1 MLKTNM
7 QRTWKAK
14 RIKMFLIMLQACF
27 RICGSYMMYLEGD
40 GSHQTIMILCECIWS
55 SYIITFHIM
64 IYLNSL
70 AKGSHTTCIFFATF
84 DTIVQVQC
92 DLAITRDT
100 CGSIHFL
107 NFLNMFWNKIW
118 LDFFSV
124 FFISE
129 CFASRVEVMFLCLI
143 CSLIAYFRVYL
154 VCFHLVLLLL
164 LENHFSSIS
173 IAAQHLLNSCLI
185 PPDTCFFYWDF

>member
-1 MLKTNM
+1 
-7 QRTWKAK
+7 
-14 RIKMFLIMLQACF
+14 MFLIMLQACF

-64 IYLNSL
+64 IYLYSL

-143 CSLIAYFRVYL
+143 CSLNCLNLFWNKIWLDLFSVFWSRNTL
-154 VCFHLVLLLL
+154 HIELRLCFC
-164 LENHFSSIS
+164 
-173 IAAQHLLNSCLI
+173 A
-185 PPDTCFFYWDF
+185 